1 MVKHTQTNRQQQPM
15 NCLSV
20 FDNFLGLT
28 HKGLI
33 QTVEQSNTLSI
44 CFVYCTSE
52 DAVYCLLCVLFI
64 AEETENNLGDL
75 VIEGHN

>member
-1 MVKHTQTNRQQQPM
+1 MVKHTQTNRRQQPK

-20 FDNFLGLT
+20 FDNFVGLT

-33 QTVEQSNTLSI
+33 QIVEKSDTLSI
-44 CFVYCTSE
+44 CFVYCKSE

-64 AEETENNLGDL
+64 AEERENNLGDL